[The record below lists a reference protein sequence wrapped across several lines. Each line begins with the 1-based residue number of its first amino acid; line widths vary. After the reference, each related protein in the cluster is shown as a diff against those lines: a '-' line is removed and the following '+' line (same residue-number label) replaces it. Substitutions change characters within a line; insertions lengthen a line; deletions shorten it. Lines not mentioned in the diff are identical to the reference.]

1 MRSMLHD
8 FSVGQYDN
16 LIRML
21 DRRKTVRYDQHRSDV
36 LHLFHGIL
44 DQKLGFGVDV
54 CRRLVKDH
62 DRRLMDDGTRKR
74 EKLAL
79 SGGEVVSS
87 LPHRLVEAV
96 IQLVDK
102 LVSIHVMADVHD
114 LLIGNPLLTENNVA
128 TDRSREQEDI
138 LQHLA
143 EFFPQGIDL
152 DLSDVDAVDQ
162 NLTLLELVVPA
173 DQGKNRRFSLS
184 CQVISKKN
192 IEFTQKERLPISA
205 IFHNSLS

>member
-1 MRSMLHD
+1 MLHD

-54 CRRLVKDH
+54 RRRLVKDH

-87 LPHRLVEAV
+87 LPHRLIEAV
-96 IQLVDK
+96 IQLVDE

-114 LLIGNPLLTENNVA
+114 LRIGNPLLAYNNVA
-128 TDRSREQEDI
+128 SDRSREQEDI

-152 DLSDVDAVDQ
+152 ELSDVDAVDQ

-173 DQGKNRRFSLS
+173 DQGKNCRFSGTGGTPS
-184 CQVISKKN
+184 CDCLFRIVV
-192 IEFTQKERLPISA
+192 ERNA
-205 IFHNSLS
+205 F

>member
-1 MRSMLHD
+1 MLHD

-54 CRRLVKDH
+54 AVASSRITTEGLWMMVRANEK
-62 DRRLMDDGTRKR
+62 
-74 EKLAL
+74 KLAL

-114 LLIGNPLLTENNVA
+114 LHRKSPPRGGIMLLRIVPENRKTSCSIWPNFFRRN
-128 TDRSREQEDI
+128 RS
-138 LQHLA
+138 
-143 EFFPQGIDL
+143 
-152 DLSDVDAVDQ
+152 
-162 NLTLLELVVPA
+162 
-173 DQGKNRRFSLS
+173 
-184 CQVISKKN
+184 
-192 IEFTQKERLPISA
+192 
-205 IFHNSLS
+205 

>member
-1 MRSMLHD
+1 MLHD

-173 DQGKNRRFSLS
+173 DQGKNRRFSGTGGTHKCDCLFR
-184 CQVISKKN
+184 VDV
-192 IEFTQKERLPISA
+192 ERNA
-205 IFHNSLS
+205 F

>member
-1 MRSMLHD
+1 MLHD
-8 FSVGQYDN
+8 FPVGQYDN

-21 DRRKTVRYDQHRSDV
+21 DRPKDGALRSTSFDI

-54 CRRLVKDH
+54 RRRLVKDH

-96 IQLVDK
+96 IQLIDK

-114 LLIGNPLLTENNVA
+114 LLIGNPLLAENNVA
-128 TDRSREQEDI
+128 ADRS
-138 LQHLA
+138 
-143 EFFPQGIDL
+143 
-152 DLSDVDAVDQ
+152 
-162 NLTLLELVVPA
+162 
-173 DQGKNRRFSLS
+173 
-184 CQVISKKN
+184 
-192 IEFTQKERLPISA
+192 
-205 IFHNSLS
+205 

>member
-1 MRSMLHD
+1 M
-8 FSVGQYDN
+8 
-16 LIRML
+16 
-21 DRRKTVRYDQHRSDV
+21 RYDQHRSDV

-54 CRRLVKDH
+54 RRRLVKDH

-74 EKLAL
+74 KKLAL

-114 LLIGNPLLTENNVA
+114 LLIGNPLLAENNVA

-173 DQGKNRRFSLS
+173 DQGKNRRFSGTGGTHKCDCLFR
-184 CQVISKKN
+184 VDV
-192 IEFTQKERLPISA
+192 ERNA
-205 IFHNSLS
+205 F